1 MFLILRRRFAGRFVR
16 GDVRVCVLPVSLFPL
31 LAGIGFVG
39 AFASLF
45 MRLGVSGPS
54 AVTLVEVL
62 CHELP
67 FAGICYVEPHGLQVF
82 PCEDVAFVKYV
93 FLNQLLL
100 AVFVHRALLEDNELI
115 LHSGLS

>member
-1 MFLILRRRFAGRFVR
+1 MILRRRFAGRFVR
-16 GDVRVCVLPVSLFPL
+16 GDVRVCVLPVSSLL
-31 LAGIGFVG
+31 LAGIGLVG

-45 MRLGVSGPS
+45 MRIGVSSPS

-93 FLNQLLL
+93 FLNQLLF

>member
-1 MFLILRRRFAGRFVR
+1 MS
-16 GDVRVCVLPVSLFPL
+16 VCVYFRFPFFL

-39 AFASLF
+39 AFAPLF
-45 MRLGVSGPS
+45 MRIGASSPS

>member
-1 MFLILRRRFAGRFVR
+1 MRTSGFL
-16 GDVRVCVLPVSLFPL
+16 PPPL

-45 MRLGVSGPS
+45 MRIGVSSPS

-62 CHELP
+62 CHDLP

-82 PCEDVAFVKYV
+82 PCEDVAFVKCS
-93 FLNQLLL
+93 FLYNFFF
-100 AVFVHRALLEDNELI
+100 AVSNHCALF
-115 LHSGLS
+115 